1 MKILI
6 ASYSKGQIKIQQM
19 AFVLVA
25 LMIFLALVALIY
37 ISFRVE
43 NIKGDVEDL
52 GDQEA
57 RELARKLSGTPEF
70 AFTAEDCSDCIDLDK
85 VLVLKERKTYK
96 DFWNLDYLQV
106 ERVYPKGDG
115 ECTKANYPNCGTIT
129 IIDDEVWTPAQAF
142 VSLCRWEDSKGG
154 YFRCE
159 LGRIYASGDLGNG

>member
-6 ASYSKGQIKIQQM
+6 AGYSKGQIKIQQM

-57 RELARKLSGTPEF
+57 KELARKLSGTPEF
-70 AFTAEDCSDCIDLDK
+70 SFTAEDCSNCIDLDK
-85 VLVLKERKTYK
+85 VLILKERKTYK

-106 ERVYPKGDG
+106 ERV
-115 ECTKANYPNCGTIT
+115 
-129 IIDDEVWTPAQAF
+129 
-142 VSLCRWEDSKGG
+142 
-154 YFRCE
+154 
-159 LGRIYASGDLGNG
+159 

>member
-6 ASYSKGQIKIQQM
+6 AGYSKGQIKIQQM

-57 RELARKLSGTPEF
+57 KELARKLSGTPEF
-70 AFTAEDCSDCIDLDK
+70 SFTAEDCSNCIDLDK
-85 VLVLKERKTYK
+85 VLILKERKTYK

-106 ERVYPKGDG
+106 ERVYPHGNGDCKK
-115 ECTKANYPNCGTIT
+115 ENYPN
-129 IIDDEVWTPAQAF
+129 
-142 VSLCRWEDSKGG
+142 
-154 YFRCE
+154 
-159 LGRIYASGDLGNG
+159 